1 MDLIPPPAGVR
12 GDAEGVGA
20 IPTLPPLGSSS
31 DGRAFPIAVALPGG
45 VSNEV
50 RSGPVNITPC
60 RCLGDVDRRPE
71 DGFGVNKPG
80 EPERGGESVIDN

>member
-12 GDAEGVGA
+12 GDAEGVGT
-20 IPTLPPLGSSS
+20 ILPPLGSSS
-31 DGRAFPIAVALPGG
+31 DGRPFPTAVPGG

-50 RSGPVNITPC
+50 RSELVNSTPC
-60 RCLGDVDRRPE
+60 RCLGDVVRSPE
-71 DGFGVNKPG
+71 DCFGVNNPG